1 MYWYQWGFVGMHFF
15 WWLFWVVL
23 IVSFFSLAFPVPRSR
38 MRQYRED
45 PLAILR
51 RRYAAGAITTEDYE
65 DRKARIE
72 RDLRDSQPK

>member
-23 IVSFFSLAFPVPRSR
+23 IVPFFSLAFPVPRSR

-65 DRKARIE
+65 GRKARID